1 MYAHVK
7 TSGFSY
13 LRLSLTL
20 VSVTLKE
27 KGDSLNSLAPIQLR
41 IEKLAE
47 YSPRDIIVKARDY
60 RFIRTTHSLLLN
72 LVPVDAHWH
81 LTIRRTYIQD
91 LE

>member
-27 KGDSLNSLAPIQLR
+27 KGDSLNSLAPIRLR
-41 IEKLAE
+41 FEKLAE
-47 YSPRDIIVKARDY
+47 YSPRDIIVKTGLP
-60 RFIRTTHSLLLN
+60 FHKNPFTVVEWMLTG
-72 LVPVDAHWH
+72 
-81 LTIRRTYIQD
+81 TIRRTYIQD